1 MDVMIQTLCAKIC
14 RELVRKYSDIEFT
27 DDANIVET
35 MYDIFLEKDKTF
47 IILIDEWDCIFR
59 EPECPEEEWKKYLDF
74 LRNWMKDKPYIS
86 LAYMTGILPI
96 KKYGNHSALNMFTE
110 YSMTNPKKMA
120 PYMGF
125 TDVEVKAL
133 CEKYKMDYEE
143 VHTWYDGY
151 SFEGISSVY
160 SPKSVVECLSSRIFD
175 NYWNQTETFEAL
187 KVYIQMNYD
196 GLKDKVVEMIA
207 GNQVKINTGSFT
219 NDMQTF
225 HRTDD
230 VLTLLIHLGYLAYD
244 FEKKHVYIPNKEI
257 SHEFLNAVAVI
268 GWNELMLAISDSE
281 RLLNSLWN
289 EDEAAVASGIEKAHQ
304 ESASILQYNDENA
317 LSCTVSLA
325 FYTAREYYMIIRE
338 IPAGKGFADLLYL
351 PRKKYQD
358 KPALLVEL
366 KWDKNA
372 QGAIDQIKEKQY
384 PAVLNGYE
392 GAILLVGINY
402 DKGSKKHRCK
412 IERYMA

>member
-1 MDVMIQTLCAKIC
+1 M
-14 RELVRKYSDIEFT
+14 
-27 DDANIVET
+27 
-35 MYDIFLEKDKTF
+35 
-47 IILIDEWDCIFR
+47 
-59 EPECPEEEWKKYLDF
+59 
-74 LRNWMKDKPYIS
+74 
-86 LAYMTGILPI
+86 
-96 KKYGNHSALNMFTE
+96 
-110 YSMTNPKKMA
+110 
-120 PYMGF
+120 
-125 TDVEVKAL
+125 
-133 CEKYKMDYEE
+133 
-143 VHTWYDGY
+143 
-151 SFEGISSVY
+151 
-160 SPKSVVECLSSRIFD
+160 
-175 NYWNQTETFEAL
+175 
-187 KVYIQMNYD
+187 
-196 GLKDKVVEMIA
+196 
-207 GNQVKINTGSFT
+207 
-219 NDMQTF
+219 
-225 HRTDD
+225 
-230 VLTLLIHLGYLAYD
+230 
-244 FEKKHVYIPNKEI
+244 
-257 SHEFLNAVAVI
+257 I